1 MQPLEFA
8 KLIDISD
15 LTVQPDGVL
24 VIWKWKW
31 MIAHE
36 SDADDRDEESS
47 PSYQEKTPPNEA
59 SDAEDDRHQPST
71 INHTTTFKV
80 IGCTKEQVYQEILRI
95 VRDSLDQGR
104 NIPVSLV
111 PEPRNPFNSNAIAFT
126 CMVNG
131 KWHRIGY
138 VVNEI
143 LNEVHNALNGGEI
156 VQVEFSWVK
165 YISDW
170 TRSGPGFFAGVS
182 VTKRGYWS
190 HSVTRA
196 ASTR

>member
-1 MQPLEFA
+1 MKAMQMTGNRKAVHPTRK
-8 KLIDISD
+8 KLLQMRLQMLKMTDIN
-15 LTVQPDGVL
+15 LL
-24 VIWKWKW
+24 L
-31 MIAHE
+31 
-36 SDADDRDEESS
+36 
-47 PSYQEKTPPNEA
+47 
-59 SDAEDDRHQPST
+59 ST
-71 INHTTTFKV
+71 IRSHLKSLH
-80 IGCTKEQVYQEILRI
+80 GCTKEQVYQEILRI

-126 CMVNG
+126 CMVND

-138 VVNEI
+138 AVNEI
-143 LNEVHNALNGGEI
+143 LNEIHNALNGGEI
-156 VQVEFSWVK
+156 VQVKFSWVK